1 MAIMGLVSS
10 AENSCLEG
18 VAGGVVQSWLHIFEE
33 ARLQQIG

>member
-1 MAIMGLVSS
+1 MGLVTS

-18 VAGGVVQSWLHIFEE
+18 VVGWVVESWLHIFKE